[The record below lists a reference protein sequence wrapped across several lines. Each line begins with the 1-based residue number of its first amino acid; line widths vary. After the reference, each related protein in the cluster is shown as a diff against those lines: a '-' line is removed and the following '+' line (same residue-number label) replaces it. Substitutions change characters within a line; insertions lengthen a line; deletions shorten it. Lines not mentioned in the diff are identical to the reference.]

1 MQLLTREEI
10 WETYKISRSTLL
22 TWEKNGLLPNLV
34 KLPNSRH
41 RRYLKSEIHQIL
53 GLPNE

>member
-22 TWEKNGLLPNLV
+22 SWEKQELFYNLIRLP
-34 KLPNSRH
+34 SGH
-41 RRYLKSEIHQIL
+41 RRYLKSDIHQIL
-53 GLPNE
+53 GLKGE